1 MHLVTL
7 FTGNITMR
15 QTRISCGQ
23 SFKYYYCFLLL
34 LSKYK
39 GFMGCAKPGYSK
51 NVRPVVQ
58 NRYMQCVFGNK
69 FRKTGLYNISEF
81 GLVYLN
87 SE

>member
-1 MHLVTL
+1 
-7 FTGNITMR
+7 
-15 QTRISCGQ
+15 
-23 SFKYYYCFLLL
+23 
-34 LSKYK
+34 
-39 GFMGCAKPGYSK
+39 MGCAKPGYSK